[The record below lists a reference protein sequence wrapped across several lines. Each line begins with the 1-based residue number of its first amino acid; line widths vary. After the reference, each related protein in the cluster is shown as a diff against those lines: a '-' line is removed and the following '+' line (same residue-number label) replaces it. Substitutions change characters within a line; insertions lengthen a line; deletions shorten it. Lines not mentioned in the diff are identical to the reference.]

1 MEFPRLTATTELES
15 IDVAEQIYPHPV
27 LVRRC
32 RLYIGHR
39 DPFLGV
45 RFPIK
50 NEEGETVANRVAG
63 GDGTLHTLVLEK
75 GILIKIL
82 SLDRQ
87 GKYRFYVP
95 THEREADGETLVY
108 TWIREE
114 ELLQH

>member
-1 MEFPRLTATTELES
+1 LES
-15 IDVAEQIYPHPV
+15 INVAEQIYPHPA
-27 LVRRC
+27 LLRRC

-50 NEEGETVANRVAG
+50 NEEGETVALRVTG
-63 GDGTLHTLVLEK
+63 GDGTLHYIMLEN

-82 SLDRQ
+82 SRDRQ

-108 TWIREE
+108 TWIPEE
-114 ELLQH
+114 ELQ

>member
-1 MEFPRLTATTELES
+1 MEFPPLTATTQFDS
-15 IDVAEQIYPHPV
+15 IDVAEQIYPHPA
-27 LVRRC
+27 LVRIC
-32 RLYIGHR
+32 RLYIGNR

-50 NEEGETVANRVAG
+50 NEEGETVAIRINQA
-63 GDGTLHTLVLEK
+63 DGTLHTLLLEK
-75 GILIKIL
+75 GILIRIL
-82 SLDRQ
+82 SLDRY

-114 ELLQH
+114 ELQ